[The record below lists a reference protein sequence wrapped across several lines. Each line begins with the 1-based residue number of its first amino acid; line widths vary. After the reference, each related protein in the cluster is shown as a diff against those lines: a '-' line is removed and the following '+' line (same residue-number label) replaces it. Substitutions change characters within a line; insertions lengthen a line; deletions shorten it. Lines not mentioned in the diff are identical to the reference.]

1 MEDASNILPVP
12 LRGGR
17 SPYAASFGEAPDLHV
32 NILLKLAMGFT
43 QEQVAEQGGHD
54 RATVRRVQNHPPYR
68 AWLAEQQRLVAEKEL
83 VFYDLL
89 RSAQAESAQALL
101 GMVLDPTLKPME
113 KLAVLKY
120 FNEVLGVSGKQ
131 RKAGDVA
138 PRFRILDAVVNE
150 DNASDMAYALE
161 TTK

>member
-83 VFYDLL
+83 AFYDLL
-89 RSAQAESAQALL
+89 RSAQEESAKELL
-101 GMVLDPTLKPME
+101 SLVLDPSLKPME
-113 KLAVLKY
+113 KLNVLKY
-120 FNEVLGVSGKQ
+120 FNEVLGVNGKQ
-131 RKAGDVA
+131 RKAGDA
-138 PRFRILDAVVNE
+138 PPRFRVFEAVSE

>member
-1 MEDASNILPVP
+1 SNILPVP

-83 VFYDLL
+83 AFYDLL
-89 RSAQAESAQALL
+89 RSAQEESAKELL
-101 GMVLDPTLKPME
+101 SLVLDPSLKPME
-113 KLAVLKY
+113 KLNVLKY
-120 FNEVLGVSGKQ
+120 FNEVLGVNGKQ
-131 RKAGDVA
+131 RKAGDA
-138 PRFRILDAVVNE
+138 PPRFRVFEAVSS

>member
-83 VFYDLL
+83 AFYDLL
-89 RSAQAESAQALL
+89 RSAQEESAKELL
-101 GMVLDPTLKPME
+101 SLVLDPSLKPME
-113 KLAVLKY
+113 KLNVLKY
-120 FNEVLGVSGKQ
+120 FNEVLGVNGKQ
-131 RKAGDVA
+131 RKAGDA
-138 PRFRILDAVVNE
+138 PPRFRVFEAVSS

>member
-83 VFYDLL
+83 AFYDLL
-89 RSAQAESAQALL
+89 RSAQEESAKELL
-101 GMVLDPTLKPME
+101 SLVLDPTLKPME
-113 KLAVLKY
+113 KLNVLKY
-120 FNEVLGVSGKQ
+120 FNEVLGVNGKQ
-131 RKAGDVA
+131 RKAGDA
-138 PRFRILDAVVNE
+138 PPRFRVFEAVSE

>member
-1 MEDASNILPVP
+1 MDERSNILPVP

-83 VFYDLL
+83 AFYDLL
-89 RSAQAESAQALL
+89 RSAQEESAKELL
-101 GMVLDPTLKPME
+101 SLVLDPSLKPME
-113 KLAVLKY
+113 KLNVLKY
-120 FNEVLGVSGKQ
+120 FNEVLGVNGKQ
-131 RKAGDVA
+131 RKAGDA
-138 PRFRILDAVVNE
+138 PPRFRVFEAVSE

>member
-83 VFYDLL
+83 AFYDLL
-89 RSAQAESAQALL
+89 RSAQEESAKELL
-101 GMVLDPTLKPME
+101 SLVLDPSLKPME
-113 KLAVLKY
+113 KLNVLKY
-120 FNEVLGVSGKQ
+120 FNEVLGVNGKQ
-131 RKAGDVA
+131 RKAGDA
-138 PRFRILDAVVNE
+138 PPRFRVFEAVSE

-161 TTK
+161 STK

>member
-83 VFYDLL
+83 AFYDLL
-89 RSAQAESAQALL
+89 RSAQEESAKVLL
-101 GMVLDPTLKPME
+101 SLVLDPTLKPME
-113 KLAVLKY
+113 KLNVLKY
-120 FNEVLGVSGKQ
+120 FNEILGVNGKQ
-131 RKAGDVA
+131 RKAGDA
-138 PRFRILDAVVNE
+138 PPRFRVFEAVSE